1 MKKIA
6 VFGRKIKE
14 NQINTVIEI
23 FEKMDSLNCI
33 LVIFK
38 PLFDDIKDKIAF
50 KSKILLFNT
59 YKEIDGSSFLLS
71 IGGDG
76 TLLDTIAYVR
86 DSEIPV
92 IGLNIGRLGFLA
104 NITLDNIE
112 NALNQV
118 LKGNYHIDKR
128 SLIKIE
134 CNQNFFN
141 EINFALN
148 EIAIL
153 KSDTSSMI
161 KIDVHINDLF
171 LNTYWAD
178 GIIVAT
184 PTGSTAYSLSCG
196 GPIIAP
202 DSNSFIITPVASHNL
217 TVRPIVISDKSR
229 LKLIIDAENLPYSI
243 NLDSRKIKTSK
254 KIEINLV
261 KEDFTFNL
269 IKLNEDNFYSTIRN
283 KLMWG
288 IDKRN

>member
-6 VFGRKIKE
+6 VFSRKLKE
-14 NQINTVIEI
+14 NQINTVVEI
-23 FEKMDSLNCI
+23 FSKLDTLGCI
-33 LVIFK
+33 LVVYK
-38 PLFDDIKDKIAF
+38 ELFDDIKDRIDF
-50 KSKILLFNT
+50 KSEIICFDKD
-59 YKEIDGSSFLLS
+59 IDGSSFLLS

-76 TLLDTIAYVR
+76 TLLDTITYIR

-92 IGLNIGRLGFLA
+92 MGLNIGRLGFLA
-104 NITLDNIE
+104 NTTLE
-112 NALNQV
+112 NFEKAIQCILN
-118 LKGNYHIDKR
+118 NEYHIDKR
-128 SLIKIE
+128 TLIKIE
-134 CNQNFFN
+134 SNKNYFKG
-141 EINFALN
+141 INYALN

-153 KSDTSSMI
+153 KSDSSSMI

-196 GPIIAP
+196 GPIIVP

-229 LKLIIDAENLPYSI
+229 LKLTIDAENSPYSI
-243 NLDSRKIKTSK
+243 NLDSRKILISN
-254 KIEINLV
+254 KIDINIA

-269 IKLNEDNFYSTIRN
+269 IKLKEDNFFSTIRN

>member
-23 FEKMDSLNCI
+23 FKKLDNLNCT
-33 LVIFK
+33 LVIYK
-38 PLFDDIKDKIAF
+38 MLFDCLKDKMVF
-50 KSKILLFNT
+50 KSKIILFST
-59 YKEIDGSSFLLS
+59 HKDIEGCSFLLS

-76 TLLDTIAYVR
+76 TLLDTISYIR
-86 DSEIPV
+86 DSGIPV
-92 IGLNIGRLGFLA
+92 MGLNIGRLGFLA
-104 NITLDNIE
+104 NTTLDNFE
-112 NALNQV
+112 NAIHLI
-118 LKGNYHIDKR
+118 LKNNYNIDKR
-128 SLIKIE
+128 SLIKIDS
-134 CNQNFFN
+134 NQNFFN
-141 EINFALN
+141 DINYALN
-148 EIAIL
+148 EVSIL

-196 GPIIAP
+196 GPIIVP

-217 TVRPIVISDKSR
+217 TVRPIVISDRSR
-229 LKLIIDAENLPYSI
+229 LKLTIDADNSPYLIS
-243 NLDSRKIKTSK
+243 LDSRKIKTSK
-254 KIEINLV
+254 QIDINLV
-261 KEDFTFNL
+261 KGDFTFNL
-269 IKLNEDNFYSTIRN
+269 IKLNEDNFFSTIRN